1 MSETA
6 VKMLRSGGR
15 LGKLGSFRA
24 PAALSRHAQPGSSL
38 GLKLKDRRWASTST
52 VTALESYPAA
62 GEKLHGFIVQ
72 QKKHIPEL
80 HLSAI
85 HLKHEKTDAD
95 YLHVARDDKNN
106 VFGISFKTNPPDA
119 TGVPHILEHTTLC
132 GSEKSVY
139 QHLPHISV
147 YIYDGSGDRKMD
159 AANRLLLDIPFETP
173 FSRCCHVHSLI
184 S

>member
-1 MSETA
+1 
-6 VKMLRSGGR
+6 MLRSGGR
-15 LGKLGSFRA
+15 LSKLGSFRA

-38 GLKLKDRRWASTST
+38 GLKLRDRRWASTST

-139 QHLPHISV
+139 QPSPH
-147 YIYDGSGDRKMD
+147 YINTTSLETERRDV
-159 AANRLLLDIPFETP
+159 ANRLLLDTPFETP
-173 FSRCCHVHSLI
+173 FSRCCRVHSLI

>member
-1 MSETA
+1 
-6 VKMLRSGGR
+6 MLRSGGR
-15 LGKLGSFRA
+15 LGKLGGFRA
-24 PAALSRHAQPGSSL
+24 PAALSRQHPQPGSSL

-132 GSEKSVY
+132 GSEKSVS
-139 QHLPHISV
+139 QH
-147 YIYDGSGDRKMD
+147 YCIYDESGDRKINV
-159 AANRLLLDIPFETP
+159 ANRLLLDTPFGIP
-173 FSRCCHVHSLI
+173 FSRCCPVHSLI
-184 S
+184 L